1 MQYPE
6 NELWQQTQQ
15 GSLQAYEKLFHKLY
29 APLCGYANKYLSD
42 SDEAEN
48 LVQELFCN
56 LWENKESL
64 EISTGI
70 KPYLYKSVFHR
81 SLNIIKRSK
90 RMEPILTEEGEYNA
104 SVINHSSIQVFTEG
118 ANELEYHYF
127 KALEE
132 MPEGRRTIFQ
142 LSRQDELT
150 YREIADL
157 LDISIKTV
165 ETQMS
170 KALGFLRVRLSD
182 FLVLFLIIQYFTHF
196 NHTLS

>member
-6 NELWQQTQQ
+6 NELWQQIQQ

-29 APLCGYANKYLSD
+29 APLCGYANQYLSD
-42 SDEAEN
+42 PDEAEN
-48 LVQELFCN
+48 LVQELFCY
-56 LWENKESL
+56 LWENKDSL

-70 KPYLYKSVFHR
+70 KPYLYKSAFHR

-90 RMEPILTEEGEYNA
+90 RMEPILTEEGEYKPAVLQQTSLHEQA
-104 SVINHSSIQVFTEG
+104 ST
-118 ANELEYHYF
+118 NELQEQYQQ
-127 KALEE
+127 ALSD

-150 YREIADL
+150 YREIAEL

-182 FLVLFLIIQYFTHF
+182 FLVLFLIIQYFTQF